1 MRAHFG
7 QEHRYRHVV
16 RVARSAELLAQ
27 AHGLDTR
34 KARLAG
40 MLHDLARL
48 YPGAQLI
55 QECRARQMDVGAFER
70 RNPIVL
76 HAPLSAALARED
88 FDVEDAEVLSAIA
101 KHTVGDAV
109 MSPLDCAV
117 YLADGLEPGRD
128 FSERAA
134 LWALACRDLRA
145 ATRETIAHSLRYLE
159 RKGFEPAP
167 QTLAAAA
174 AFRDTLGVAP

>member
-1 MRAHFG
+1 
-7 QEHRYRHVV
+7 V
-16 RVARSAELLAQ
+16 RVARSAELLAL

-48 YPGAQLI
+48 YPGERLI
-55 QECRARQMDVGAFER
+55 DECRARQMAVGEFER

-76 HAPLSAALARED
+76 HAPLSAMLARED
-88 FDVEDAEVLSAIA
+88 FDVEDEEVLSAIA
-101 KHTVGDAV
+101 KHTVAGAV

-117 YLADGLEPGRD
+117 YLADSLEPGRD
-128 FSERAA
+128 FAERAS
-134 LWALACRDLRA
+134 LWALAKRDLRA
-145 ATRETIAHSLRYLE
+145 ATRETIDHSLRYLE

-174 AFRDTLGVAP
+174 AFRDTLGVVP